1 MTDDPIAQAE
11 RDRDYSN
18 QMTLALLEALKP
30 FRPTPAHV
38 AIDALMKVLA
48 GHISALPEAQRIS
61 CERHILRNLTINI
74 DYFLANPIVKPV
86 KPS

>member
-1 MTDDPIAQAE
+1 MTDPIAQAE

-38 AIDALMKVLA
+38 AIDALVKVLA
-48 GHISALPEAQRIS
+48 SHLATLPEAQKEQCIGHVRA
-61 CERHILRNLTINI
+61 NLA
-74 DYFLANPIVKPV
+74 ANVEFFQNNPVLKVVKPT
-86 KPS
+86 

>member
-11 RDRDYSN
+11 RDRDYAN

-48 GHISALPEAQRIS
+48 GHIAVLPEDMRRS
-61 CERHILRNLTINI
+61 CEHHILRNLTVNI
-74 DYFLANPIVKPV
+74 DFFLANPIVKPV